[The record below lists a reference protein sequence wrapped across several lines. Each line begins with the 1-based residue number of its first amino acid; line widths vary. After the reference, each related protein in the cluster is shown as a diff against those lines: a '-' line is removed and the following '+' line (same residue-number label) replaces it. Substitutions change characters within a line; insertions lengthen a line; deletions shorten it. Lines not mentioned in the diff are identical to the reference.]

1 MIIVTVSKEKGIES
15 SLKKF
20 KFKVQRTK
28 LIQELRERKEFQ
40 KSSITRRNEIKKAI
54 FKQKKNGLD

>member
-1 MIIVTVSKEKGIES
+1 MIIIPVNKEKGIES
-15 SLKKF
+15 ALKSF

>member
-1 MIIVTVSKEKGIES
+1 MIIVPVSKEKGIES
-15 SLKKF
+15 ALKKF

-28 LIQELRERKEFQ
+28 LIQELRKRKEFQ

>member
-1 MIIVTVSKEKGIES
+1 MIIVPVSKEKGIES
-15 SLKKF
+15 ALKKF